1 MKRITCLLLLCFLAV
16 NLLSG
21 AAYAKVRAGKLS
33 FSRPAKQSTVK
44 MLPTKKAPV
53 KINTAKK
60 KQTVNNNTTKN
71 ITKERNGWLGKLGL
85 LAGGMFLGSLFA
97 NLLGGSPFLAGLL
110 GMVFSCIL
118 LLIVLMVLFLI
129 VRFLWGKI
137 TGRDRRDRW
146 EYRR

>member
-21 AAYAKVRAGKLS
+21 AAYAKVRAGKPS

-60 KQTVNNNTTKN
+60 KQTVNNNTAKNMTK
-71 ITKERNGWLGKLGL
+71 KRNGWLGNLGL

-110 GMVFSCIL
+110 GMVFSGIL

-129 VRFLWGKI
+129 VRFLWWKI
-137 TGRDRRDRW
+137 TGKDRRDRW